1 MLYDCELYPQIQVSN
16 TYKPT
21 RQNCPMNATSNPLT
35 NLLKWNIFF
44 N

>member
-21 RQNCPMNATSNPLT
+21 RENCPMNASTSQPVNKLI
-35 NLLKWNIFF
+35 KMEYFF
-44 N
+44 